1 MSKKKELI
9 KQDTSMG
16 SLPSDDENAQNNVK
30 NYNNNQEINKVNCN
44 KPFN

>member
-1 MSKKKELI
+1 MKKEVTV

-30 NYNNNQEINKVNCN
+30 NYNNNQE
-44 KPFN
+44 